1 MKKITILLILIL
13 LFISGCTTNNETGE
27 VPDPM
32 DAYLV
37 VIDMLYKD
45 DSVLNENIKYLA
57 MDTTNMTNLTEE
69 DKEILLE
76 ELEEYGHTVLNMT
89 FEELEEEGYI
99 EDLYF
104 KEGIL
109 LEIDDEP
116 MEDNAIK
123 MNASKWKSGLGAIGY
138 DGMIVEYNGE
148 IWEVTEVGGNW
159 IS

>member
-1 MKKITILLILIL
+1 MKKITIFLILIL